1 MRGDNSILQ
10 PCLRRILYTS
20 FIDQV
25 MKFLLFTELIDGLG
39 DAHDCLDQFKL
50 SAALEASSYK
60 SKALTGGFHLLM
72 DARELNGITKVNGQK
87 RKNGAFESGE
97 PAQFLSMKS
106 LRFGKT

>member
-1 MRGDNSILQ
+1 MTAL
-10 PCLRRILYTS
+10 T
-20 FIDQV
+20 
-25 MKFLLFTELIDGLG
+25 K
-39 DAHDCLDQFKL
+39 FKL

-60 SKALTGGFHLLM
+60 SKALTGFHLLM